1 MCNAAAA
8 GSRAFNTHMHTAQV
22 TNCKLNVLLFR
33 LLHKLQERVLF
44 TSSEELE
51 DEYNPARRAIDKF
64 LFLADRLI
72 SVCDTEEAYEYEMQR
87 IRKIFDLDAAEVKSR
102 CAAVARPFYASAL
115 SAAVAKADTLKP
127 SALQSAQRTLGISE
141 AMRESMHL
149 EVYRQQAEA
158 LIEGSKLAEG
168 GVDKL
173 AKLGYVLSLSEEQ
186 QRQEL
191 EAVTVPVYELAV
203 AKELEGAVK
212 VRAN

>member
-1 MCNAAAA
+1 
-8 GSRAFNTHMHTAQV
+8 
-22 TNCKLNVLLFR
+22 
-33 LLHKLQERVLF
+33 VLF

-51 DEYNPARRAIDKF
+51 DEYNPARKAIDKF

-158 LIEGSKLAEG
+158 LIDGSKLAEG

-212 VRAN
+212 VCAYEIIATITSN